1 LAAASEFMKIPIVK
15 NIDKIIARRKIDAL
29 ALIV

>member
-1 LAAASEFMKIPIVK
+1 MKIPIVK